1 MQLDLDLPTDPKM
14 RTDCM
19 RLPETVAKAEK
30 MATDWLSM
38 IERENCESEMLRRDS
53 DDDSPRDEIEYW
65 KTRSTRLNLIQQQF
79 NSPQVA
85 LVIQCLNVNRSK
97 MMRRWVDAL
106 RKLTHCCHEANNNT
120 LYLNDFEHHCKTL
133 YVWDPVCFLK
143 NPCMKLKFSICFVCL
158 QIRLLPNINQLL
170 STVRLICC
178 VSLYYNTSERITSL
192 LVKVSPNQR

>member
-1 MQLDLDLPTDPKM
+1 
-14 RTDCM
+14 
-19 RLPETVAKAEK
+19 
-30 MATDWLSM
+30 
-38 IERENCESEMLRRDS
+38 MLRRDC

-85 LVIQCLNVNRSK
+85 LVVQCLNVNRSK
-97 MMRRWVDAL
+97 LMKRWVEAL

-120 LYLNDFEHHCKTL
+120 LYLSDFENHCKTL
-133 YVWDPVCFLK
+133 YVWYPVNIFVLIHLNIIK
-143 NPCMKLKFSICFVCL
+143 SIFIDHE
-158 QIRLLPNINQLL
+158 QIRLLPTINQLL

-192 LVKVSPNQR
+192 LVKV